1 VARVTNPFDEGPE
14 IYHGYSVDDE
24 DQPQGYGDSLSDER
38 GLREPLDEG
47 YSPPGRWSSG
57 QRFGNTAYEEA
68 TGETLAQRL
77 AQEEPDTDPYGWPA
91 SGGEGRQV
99 GGIRAGHLKAYD
111 LGPQEPIVERA
122 EQSEWAGPSAS
133 LAGEEPYWD
142 RQVGGPRAGRLL
154 SSDEGVGEDVEK
166 DVVAFD
172 VGIDGAGASAEE
184 AAMHVIEDDSW
195 SSDR

>member
-1 VARVTNPFDEGPE
+1 MARVTNLFDEGPE

-47 YSPPGRWSSG
+47 YSPPGSWSPG

-68 TGETLAQRL
+68 VGETLSQRL
-77 AQEEPDTDPYGWPA
+77 AQEEPDIDPYSWPA
-91 SGGEGRQV
+91 SGGEGRRV
-99 GGIRAGHLKAYD
+99 GGVRAGHVVAYD
-111 LGPQEPIVERA
+111 PGPAETIAERG
-122 EQSEWAGPSAS
+122 EQSGWDAPSGSA
-133 LAGEEPYWD
+133 AGEEPYWG

-154 SSDEGVGEDVEK
+154 SSDKGVGPDEEK

-184 AAMHVIEDDSW
+184 AAMHLIDDEAW
-195 SSDR
+195 PDR